1 MICGWDE
8 AKGRYNFQMGGVGEL
23 AEGSGVSRPIA
34 LKPANLTAAS
44 DSESDG
50 ESDGESDD

>member
-1 MICGWDE
+1 
-8 AKGRYNFQMGGVGEL
+8 MGGVGEL